1 MMDERG
7 SVELAEA
14 TDDYIDIAIMQ
25 MVLCDAED
33 RWLVEKDYKVNG
45 EVWRVHKFDADP
57 FPSNPHAHCVG
68 GRDRFVGLKMHLG
81 NAELFR
87 SADTTGRFLGK
98 KQFDRLI
105 DLIRPKFPDIILPL
119 ENN

>member
-14 TDDYIDIAIMQ
+14 TDDYIDIAIVQ
-25 MVLCDAED
+25 MALCDDKD
-33 RWLVEKDYKVNG
+33 RRLFEKDYRVGG
-45 EVWRVHKFDADP
+45 EIWRVHKFDADP
-57 FPSNPHAHCVG
+57 FLSNPHAHCIDG
-68 GRDRFVGLKMHLG
+68 SKRFVGLKMHLG

-87 SADTTGRFLGK
+87 GANSTGRFLDK
-98 KQFDRLI
+98 KQFESLI
-105 DLIRPKFPDIILPL
+105 NLIRPKFPDIIFPL